1 MNIKRYI
8 DMAIRR
14 EIKRWNDDK
23 NSDFNKIQSLN
34 AKLRKILQVVDN
46 DLSDEISGE
55 IASAHHNVYIA
66 QLEAII
72 NRTFKIISTLERFKN
87 AEQLLKN
94 KNLLVR
100 EIIYCANRFG
110 AVIRRD
116 EGDIDGLAQNVKNM
130 IKLMK
135 DIGRILA
142 SM

>member
-72 NRTFKIISTLERFKN
+72 NRTFGIISDLERFKN